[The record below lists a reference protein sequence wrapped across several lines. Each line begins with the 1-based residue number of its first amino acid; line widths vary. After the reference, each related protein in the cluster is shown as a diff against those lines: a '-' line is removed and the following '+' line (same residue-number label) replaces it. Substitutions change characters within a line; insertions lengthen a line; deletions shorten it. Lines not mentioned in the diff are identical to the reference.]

1 MTAFHVGQKVVLA
14 FPYDGQ
20 THSAASFCGET
31 LPSAGVVYTI
41 REIEP
46 PSADPLGLVFIR
58 LFEIINPSSHE
69 FGECAFNSQR
79 FRPVVE
85 RKTDISI
92 FTDMLKTQRVR
103 TDA

>member
-1 MTAFHVGQKVVLA
+1 MSVQFHVGQKVVLA

-20 THSAASFCGET
+20 THRAASFCGET
-31 LPSAGVVYTI
+31 LPSAGIVYTI

-46 PSADPLGLVFIR
+46 PDHTGLVFIR
-58 LFEIINPSSHE
+58 VFEIVNPAEHE

-79 FRPVVE
+79 FRPLTD

-92 FTDMLKTQRVR
+92 FTDMLNRQKTSVP
-103 TDA
+103 A